1 MPTAPEEKYYSFE
14 RGRHGGPCGAIFPF
28 FRELN
33 GLSAAGDDYK
43 TYIPAGFLK
52 CRGQILSADQY
63 PNLARVLGVGA
74 SSIFR
79 KEGTNLSER
88 EENGTG
94 GTFQLPDLGSKY
106 IVANSNAG
114 TYSNIDV
121 TNPGTNSITQRAG
134 VGVELDAQGDTVD
147 FPYTGEFKVP
157 GRTLT
162 ITGNVQMKSPPS
174 STDEETLSIGQFL
187 AHGHNTTFKIA
198 RKINFRNDGMASAKW
213 KKNNYLC
220 GKSSTT
226 CVADAEFGLSHKVI
240 ELVEEGS
247 STATK
252 HKHYGASPQ
261 KVSQTSSASVD
272 SVLMSAGP
280 ITTSVTVNI
289 ANTFKM
295 DSIAPKFILCEFLI
309 KF

>member
-1 MPTAPEEKYYSFE
+1 MPQAAEEKFYSFE

-33 GLSAAGDDYK
+33 GLSASGDDYK
-43 TYIPAGFLK
+43 KLIPAGFLK

-79 KEGTNLSER
+79 KEGTNLSDK
-88 EENGTG
+88 EEDGTG

-114 TYSNIDV
+114 TYSNIEV
-121 TNPGTNSITQRAG
+121 TNPGTNAVSQRAG
-134 VGVELDAQGDTVD
+134 VAVELDAQGTTVS

-157 GRTLT
+157 GRNLT
-162 ITGNVQMKSPPS
+162 ITGNIQQKSPPS
-174 STDEETLSIGQFL
+174 ATEEETLTIGQFL
-187 AHGHNTTFKIA
+187 AHGHNATFKVA
-198 RKINFRNDGMASAKW
+198 RRINFRNDGLAYATW
-213 KKNNYLC
+213 KKNNYYC
-220 GKSSTT
+220 GQKGVVCQGDTQ
-226 CVADAEFGLSHKVI
+226 FGLSHKVI
-240 ELVEEGS
+240 ELVEEG
-247 STATK
+247 TATSTK
-252 HKHYGASPQ
+252 HKHYGTAPQ
-261 KVSQTSSASVD
+261 VVSETKTGSVD
-272 SVLMSAGP
+272 SVTMSAGP
-280 ITTSVTVNI
+280 ISTEVTINV